1 MRSKQSF
8 AAMATA
14 AAIAAGLLL
23 LAGCTLLPGR
33 FVSDLALRR
42 DGTFTFHYK
51 GEIILAALAQ
61 GGKSDQTAKAEKFAP
76 APCKNETSG
85 DDRPCTAAEIA
96 DQRREWAGMQDE
108 ANAEKDEK
116 DKQGRAMMQAM
127 MGGINPQDPAAAQE
141 FANHLARQQGWTSVV
156 NKGQGVFDVD
166 YTISGR
172 LDRDFTFPTIERL
185 PAVIPFVTV
194 IRRNDGTVR
203 IDTPGFSPSGG
214 NFPMAGFGMPGMG
227 AQPAKGKPAPPKLD
241 GRFTLR
247 TDGEILANNTDQG
260 PIADPAN
267 TGTRLEW
274 KVGGPAAQ
282 APSALLRL

>member
-1 MRSKQSF
+1 MRSKQSI

-14 AAIAAGLLL
+14 AAIAVGLLL

-76 APCKNETSG
+76 ALCKNETSG

-116 DKQGRAMMQAM
+116 
-127 MGGINPQDPAAAQE
+127 
-141 FANHLARQQGWTSVV
+141 
-156 NKGQGVFDVD
+156 
-166 YTISGR
+166 
-172 LDRDFTFPTIERL
+172 
-185 PAVIPFVTV
+185 
-194 IRRNDGTVR
+194 IR
-203 IDTPGFSPSGG
+203 S
-214 NFPMAGFGMPGMG
+214 
-227 AQPAKGKPAPPKLD
+227 KPA
-241 GRFTLR
+241 
-247 TDGEILANNTDQG
+247 
-260 PIADPAN
+260 
-267 TGTRLEW
+267 
-274 KVGGPAAQ
+274 
-282 APSALLRL
+282 